1 MKSWLLQMTDMRHT
15 ITIIFMFIVAMAAI
29 AQQKADIEVSYTA
42 HHPNLR
48 NGKDDVTNQYILL
61 AGGDDSKFFSPR
73 TEYIDSLNSTPDGQ
87 AKYQEITR
95 TAYLGGKMNDIPR
108 ADGSF
113 YVLKSGQRNALT
125 YYDKAGTEKYYY
137 EEEIPKIEWKVG
149 DTTKTILGY
158 DCFDATTDFHVR
170 KWTVWF
176 TPEIP
181 IVAGPWKLLG
191 VPGLILEAIA
201 EGGQY
206 SFVADGIQLTDK
218 LITPVYLANEYE
230 KTDRNKFLETQRSF
244 IDNPIGSIN
253 ARFAGRGISI
263 GRVKNENGEDV
274 SDRLFVPRETV
285 DFIET
290 DY

>member
-1 MKSWLLQMTDMRHT
+1 MKQT
-15 ITIIFMFIVAMAAI
+15 ITILLVCLTAI
-29 AQQKADIEVSYTA
+29 AVVAQSKADIEVSYEA

-87 AKYQEITR
+87 ARYQEITR
-95 TAYLGGKMNDIPR
+95 TAYLGGKMKDIPR
-108 ADGSF
+108 TDGSF
-113 YVLKSGQRNALT
+113 YVVKSGQRNTLT
-125 YYDKAGTEKYYY
+125 YYDKVGTEKYYY
-137 EEEIPKIEWKVG
+137 EEEIPKIEWMVG
-149 DTTKTILGY
+149 DSTKTILGY
-158 DCFDATTDFHVR
+158 ECFNATSDFHGR

-181 IVAGPWKLLG
+181 TVAGPWKLSG
-191 VPGLILEAIA
+191 VPGMILEAIA

-206 SFVADGIQLTDK
+206 SFVADGIQQTDK
-218 LITPVYLANEYE
+218 LITPVYLTNEYE
-230 KTDRNKFLETQRSF
+230 KTDRITFLKAQRSF
-244 IDNPIGSIN
+244 NDNPIGSIN
-253 ARFAGRGISI
+253 ARFAGQGISI
-263 GRVKNENGEDV
+263 GRIKNENGEDV
-274 SDRLFVPRETV
+274 GDRLFVPRETV

>member
-1 MKSWLLQMTDMRHT
+1 MRQP
-15 ITIIFMFIVAMAAI
+15 ITILFMCLVAIAAN

-42 HHPNLR
+42 HHPNLS

-61 AGGDDSKFFSPR
+61 VGGDESKFFSPR
-73 TEYIDSLNSTPDGQ
+73 TEYIDSLNSTPNGQ
-87 AKYQEITR
+87 GKYQEITR
-95 TAYLGGKMNDIPR
+95 AAYLSGKMKDIPR

-113 YVLKSGQRNALT
+113 YVVISGQRNALT
-125 YYDKAGTEKYYY
+125 YYDKVGTEKYYY
-137 EEEIPKIEWKVG
+137 EEEIPKIEWMVG
-149 DTTKTILGY
+149 DSTKTILGY
-158 DCFDATTDFHVR
+158 ECFEATAVFHGR

-181 IVAGPWKLLG
+181 AVAGPWKLSGL
-191 VPGLILEAIA
+191 PGLILEATA

-206 SFVADGIQLTDK
+206 RFVADGLQHTDK

-230 KTDRNKFLETQRSF
+230 KTDRIKFLEAQRSF
-244 IDNPIGSIN
+244 NDNPIGSIN
-253 ARFAGRGISI
+253 AQFAGRGISI

-274 SDRLFVPRETV
+274 SDRLFVPRRTV

>member
-1 MKSWLLQMTDMRHT
+1 MRQT
-15 ITIIFMFIVAMAAI
+15 ITILFIFIVALVAI

-48 NGKDDVTNQYILL
+48 NGKDDVTNKYILL

-73 TEYIDSLNSTPDGQ
+73 TEYVDSLNSTPDGQ

-95 TAYLGGKMNDIPR
+95 TAYIGGKMKDIPR

-113 YVLKSGQRNALT
+113 YVVKSGKRNKLT
-125 YYDKAGTEKYYY
+125 YYDQVGTEKYYY
-137 EEEIPKIEWKVG
+137 EEEIPNIEWKVG

-158 DCFDATTDFHVR
+158 ECFAATTDFHGR
-170 KWTVWF
+170 RWTAWF
-176 TPEIP
+176 TPDIP
-181 IVAGPWKLLG
+181 IVAGPWKLSG
-191 VPGLILEAIA
+191 VPGLILEATA

-206 SFVADGIQLTDK
+206 SFIADGIQQTDK
-218 LITPVYLANEYE
+218 RITRIYLANEYE
-230 KTDRNKFLETQRSF
+230 KTDRIKFLKAQRSF
-244 IDNPIGSIN
+244 NDNPIGSIN
-253 ARFAGRGISI
+253 AHFAGRGISI

-274 SDRLFVPRETV
+274 SDRLFVSRETV

>member
-1 MKSWLLQMTDMRHT
+1 MRQT
-15 ITIIFMFIVAMAAI
+15 ITIIFIFIVALVAI

-48 NGKDDVTNQYILL
+48 NGKDDVTNKYILL

-73 TEYIDSLNSTPDGQ
+73 TEYVDSLNSTPDGQ

-95 TAYLGGKMNDIPR
+95 TAYLGGKMKDIPR

-113 YVLKSGQRNALT
+113 YVVKSGKRNKLT
-125 YYDKAGTEKYYY
+125 YYDKVGTEKYYY
-137 EEEIPKIEWKVG
+137 EEEIPKIEWMVG
-149 DTTKTILGY
+149 DSTKTILGY
-158 DCFDATTDFHVR
+158 ECFDATTYFHGR
-170 KWTVWF
+170 RWTVWF
-176 TPEIP
+176 TPDIP
-181 IVAGPWKLLG
+181 IVAGPWKLSG
-191 VPGLILEAIA
+191 VPGLILEATA

-206 SFVADGIQLTDK
+206 SFIADGIQQTDK
-218 LITPVYLANEYE
+218 RITRIYLANEYE
-230 KTDRNKFLETQRSF
+230 KTDRIKFLKAQRSF
-244 IDNPIGSIN
+244 NDNPIGSIN
-253 ARFAGRGISI
+253 AQFAGRGISI

-274 SDRLFVPRETV
+274 SDRLFVSRETV

>member
-1 MKSWLLQMTDMRHT
+1 MC
-15 ITIIFMFIVAMAAI
+15 FVAIAAI

-87 AKYQEITR
+87 SKYQEITR
-95 TAYLGGKMNDIPR
+95 NSYLGGKMKDIPR

-113 YVLKSGQRNALT
+113 YVVKSGQRNALT
-125 YYDKAGTEKYYY
+125 YYDKVGTEKYYY
-137 EEEIPKIEWKVG
+137 EEEIPKIEWMVG
-149 DTTKTILGY
+149 DSNKTILGY
-158 DCFDATTDFHVR
+158 ECFDATTDFHGR

-181 IVAGPWKLLG
+181 MIAGPWKLSG

-201 EGGQY
+201 EGSQY
-206 SFVADGIQLTDK
+206 SFVADGIQQTEK

-230 KTDRNKFLETQRSF
+230 KTDRIKFLKAQRSF
-244 IDNPIGSIN
+244 NDNPIGSIN
-253 ARFAGRGISI
+253 AQFAGQGISI
-263 GRVKNENGEDV
+263 GRIKNENGEDV
-274 SDRLFVPRETV
+274 GDRLFVPRETV

>member
-1 MKSWLLQMTDMRHT
+1 MRQT
-15 ITIIFMFIVAMAAI
+15 ITILFMCFVAIAAI

-61 AGGDDSKFFSPR
+61 ARGDDSKFFSPR

-87 AKYQEITR
+87 SKYQEITR
-95 TAYLGGKMNDIPR
+95 TAYLGGKMKDIPR

-113 YVLKSGQRNALT
+113 YVVKSGQRNALI
-125 YYDKAGTEKYYY
+125 YYDKVGTEKYYY
-137 EEEIPKIEWKVG
+137 EEEIPKIEWMVG
-149 DTTKTILGY
+149 DSTKTILGY
-158 DCFDATTDFHVR
+158 ECFDATTDFHGR

-181 IVAGPWKLLG
+181 MVAGPWKLSG

-206 SFVADGIQLTDK
+206 RFVADGIQQTDK
-218 LITPVYLANEYE
+218 LITPVYFANEYE
-230 KTDRNKFLETQRSF
+230 KTDRIKFLKAQRSF
-244 IDNPIGSIN
+244 NDNPIGSIN
-253 ARFAGRGISI
+253 AQFAGQGISI

-274 SDRLFVPRETV
+274 GDRLFVPRETV